1 VGRRVISPRR
11 TDRPRAGRERR
22 HPRVREEAIPLAEL
36 RAKRL
41 HDCRLTPDRKLRTI
55 DDALAF
61 LADRYL
67 LTLTQ
72 DSSLPSLFGATHEE
86 AYDAT
91 KKGFA
96 SWPKT
101 KWSWGGELAQHEN
114 VIETKLHR
122 GKTLFLS
129 PEGARAADPIC
140 RAALEEAESGE
151 DDRARLVRH
160 LKSAG
165 PSTVE
170 DLKAELTLDAN
181 ALRKV
186 REGLEKSGAVV
197 SRGVSVE
204 DSKGGHRHSSVLSRW
219 DQVWRKPWKATEDS
233 ALDELIVLGVR
244 AAVVTH
250 EDEVRTWF
258 TWPIERPTINALVTA
273 GRLTRPA
280 SGYLAV
286 AS

>member
-1 VGRRVISPRR
+1 VGCRDVSARRPHRS
-11 TDRPRAGRERR
+11 RARRERR
-22 HPRVREEAIPLAEL
+22 HAGVREEAIPLAEL
-36 RAKRL
+36 RARRL
-41 HDCRLTPDRKLRTI
+41 HDCRLTPDRKLRTL

-72 DSSLPSLFGATHEE
+72 DSSLPSLFAATHEE

-101 KWSWGGELAQHEN
+101 KWSWGGELAQREN
-114 VIETKLHR
+114 VFETKLHR

-129 PEGARAADPIC
+129 PEGARAADPLC
-140 RAALEEAESGE
+140 RAALGEAESGE

-165 PSTVE
+165 PSSVE
-170 DLKAELTLDAN
+170 DLKSELGLDAN

-197 SRGVSVE
+197 SRAIAVE
-204 DSKGGHRHSSVLSRW
+204 DSKGGHRHSSVISRW
-219 DQVWRKPWKATEDS
+219 DQAWRKPWKATEDT
-233 ALDELIVLGVR
+233 ALDEMIVLGVR

-258 TWPIERPTINALVTA
+258 TWPVERPTINALVTS